1 MDVMPTLDSRFASGL
16 LQVLDQ
22 AAQISVTDAQ
32 ERITAV
38 NETFCETYG
47 YRREELLG
55 SSHRILSSG
64 THPPRFWEDM
74 RRTIRAGGTW
84 RQVIC
89 NRTRSGDLVWVDTLI
104 APLPGGDGY
113 ASIRHDVTKQMRL
126 QGRLAIKERLLTGAS
141 QLMQLGGW
149 SANLRLN
156 LVQWTSKAELLLG
169 LPPTGTLLTWTGFLE
184 LLGRSTTPAAAEA
197 LAGLAEDGG
206 SWAWEG
212 RSADGARWLQL
223 SAEVTR
229 DALGQVQLEGAVQD
243 ITARKEAELALAAAR
258 RTAEEAVA
266 ARDRYIAVL
275 GHEMRNPLQG
285 LLGGLHLLIEAQEPA
300 RKDEHARLALQGGRL
315 LLRLLDDILD
325 LAKLEA
331 GRFAITVRPC
341 SPRAIVAAVA
351 DLYAAQARRLG
362 LAFST
367 SVADAVPARLLLD
380 ELRLTQVLSNLVANA
395 LKFTP
400 AGEVGLRLD
409 MAGTGDELVL
419 TVTDSGIGIPPEA
432 RDRLFQPFSQV
443 HGGTASTYGGTG
455 LGLWICGSLVRAMG
469 GTIAV
474 ASNPGAGSAFTIRL
488 PAHAAAE
495 ERQGP
500 AQTGSV
506 DRLAGH
512 VLLVEDDELGR
523 LVVQRTL
530 EAIGLACT
538 AVGSA
543 EEALKVWQRD
553 HAAFNLLITD
563 LELPGIDG
571 RGLVARLR
579 ADPHGSQI
587 PCVALSG
594 HAPAG
599 QLAEYGF
606 AATLLKPLT
615 IAAAR
620 AALGP
625 FLPAR

>member
-1 MDVMPTLDSRFASGL
+1 MLLDL

-47 YRREELLG
+47 YRREELIG

-104 APLPGGDGY
+104 APLPGGDGF

-149 SANLRLN
+149 SVNLRLN
-156 LVQWTSKAELLLG
+156 LVQWTAKAQLLLG

-184 LLGRSTTPAAAEA
+184 LLGRSTTPAAAEE
-197 LAGLAEDGG
+197 LGRMAEDGG

-223 SAEVTR
+223 SSEVTR
-229 DALGQVQLEGAVQD
+229 DALGQMQLEGAVQD

-266 ARDRYIAVL
+266 ARERFIAVL
-275 GHEMRNPLQG
+275 SHEMRNPLQG
-285 LLGGLHLLIEAQEPA
+285 LLGGLQLLLEAREPA
-300 RKDEHARLALQGGRL
+300 HKDEHARLAVQGGRL

-325 LAKLEA
+325 LAKIEA
-331 GRFAITVRPC
+331 GHFTIAVRPC
-341 SPRAIVAAVA
+341 APRDIATNVAE
-351 DLYAAQARRLG
+351 LYAGHARRLG
-362 LAFST
+362 LAF
-367 SVADAVPARLLLD
+367 VANVDAAVPDLLLLD
-380 ELRLTQVLSNLVANA
+380 ELRVTQVLSNLVANA

-400 AGEVGLRLD
+400 AGAVRLHIG
-409 MAGTGDELVL
+409 MAGDALAI
-419 TVTDSGIGIPPEA
+419 TVVDSGIGIPPDA
-432 RDRLFQPFSQV
+432 RERLFQPFAQA
-443 HGGTASTYGGTG
+443 HGGIASTYGGTG
-455 LGLWICGSLVRAMG
+455 LGLWICGALVRAMG
-469 GTIAV
+469 GSITV
-474 ASNPGAGSAFTIRL
+474 TSTPGAGSTFSIRL
-488 PAHAAAE
+488 PAQPATGVRNPPTPAE
-495 ERQGP
+495 LAG
-500 AQTGSV
+500 
-506 DRLAGH
+506 RLAGH

-523 LVVQRTL
+523 LVVRRTL
-530 EAIGLACT
+530 EGLGLACT

-543 EEALKVWQRD
+543 EEALLAWQRD

-587 PCVALSG
+587 PCLALSG
-594 HAPAG
+594 HDLRGDAG
-599 QLAEYGF
+599 AFADLGF
-606 AATLLKPLT
+606 SATLRKPLT
-615 IAAAR
+615 LDDAR
-620 AALGP
+620 AALTP